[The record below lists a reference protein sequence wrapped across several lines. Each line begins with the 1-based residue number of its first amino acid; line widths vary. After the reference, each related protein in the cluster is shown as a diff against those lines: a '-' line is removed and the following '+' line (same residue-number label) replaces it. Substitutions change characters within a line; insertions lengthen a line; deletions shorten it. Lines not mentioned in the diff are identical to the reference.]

1 MAELGT
7 AALATIGTVET
18 SVLSVGTAIVALAA
32 VAMGIRWV
40 KATFF

>member
-1 MAELGT
+1 MGELT
-7 AALATIGTVET
+7 TEALATLGTVDT
-18 SVLSVGTAIVALAA
+18 AVLAVGTAIVALAA

>member
-1 MAELGT
+1 MADLVTDALTTLSAVDT
-7 AALATIGTVET
+7 AVLA
-18 SVLSVGTAIVALAA
+18 VGTAIVALAA

>member
-1 MAELGT
+1 MGSITTE
-7 AALATIGTVET
+7 ALATIGDVDGAI
-18 SVLSVGTAIVALAA
+18 LAVGAAIVALAA

>member
-1 MAELGT
+1 MEALTTE
-7 AALATIGTVET
+7 ALATIGDVDGAI
-18 SVLSVGTAIVALAA
+18 LAVGAAIVALAA

>member
-1 MAELGT
+1 MEDLVTEAV
-7 AALATIGTVET
+7 ATIAQVD
-18 SVLSVGTAIVALAA
+18 SAVLVVGGAIVALAA

>member
-1 MAELGT
+1 METLT
-7 AALATIGTVET
+7 TDALATIATVDT
-18 SVLSVGTAIVALAA
+18 AVLAVGAAIVALAA